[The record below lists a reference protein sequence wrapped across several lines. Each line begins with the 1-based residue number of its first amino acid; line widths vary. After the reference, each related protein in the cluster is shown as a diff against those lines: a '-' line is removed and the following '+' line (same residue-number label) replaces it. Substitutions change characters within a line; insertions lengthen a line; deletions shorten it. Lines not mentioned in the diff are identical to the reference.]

1 MSTMIEG
8 ATFLRRNLRDED
20 GTSYHGVG
28 VYRVATV
35 VTTGEASSLHAVRL
49 ALFTA
54 LRADNTLN
62 TALRAPTLGDGT
74 SKRVF
79 HDQAQTGTPLN
90 YITLGDGAESEG
102 DTTAY
107 ERVGVDSEIV
117 FDIWGIVSTSLV
129 SPPPVGRYG
138 VEVLYAHCAR
148 VLHGKKLVLT
158 S

>member
-1 MSTMIEG
+1 MIEG
-8 ATFLRRNLRDED
+8 TTHLRRNVRDDD
-20 GTSYHGVG
+20 GTSFHGVV
-28 VYRVATV
+28 VYRVTSV

-62 TALRAPTLGDGT
+62 TALRAPTLGDAT

-79 HDQAQTGTPLN
+79 HDIAPTGTPLN
-90 YITLGDGAESEG
+90 YITLGDGSEAEG

-107 ERVGVDSEIV
+107 ERVGVDGEIV
-117 FDIWGIVSTSLV
+117 FDIWGIPTSSLV
-129 SPPPVGRYG
+129 VPPPVGRYG
-138 VEVLYAHCAR
+138 VEVLYNHCAR
-148 VLHGKKLVLT
+148 VLHGKALPLL